1 MFLIFCGF
9 SILIFG
15 LERRLNVFYNH
26 SYYAKFTCIASSSD
40 QFPLFLPS
48 IQLRYYKRFVFC
60 TSFLNDN
67 SIVTVITTTY
77 YVYDVPVFRLEPIIA
92 TPPGSMTAQDND
104 AYWFGGS
111 LGGRTSSVPVVV
123 ANQHQ
128 QQQQHGLNGSRQLQR
143 RRRPAPPQFRPQP
156 LEPPPPPPA
165 LSVAF
170 TAVACPWWTVLEG
183 ERLFFPLLS
192 RLLVASFFFP

>member
-1 MFLIFCGF
+1 
-9 SILIFG
+9 
-15 LERRLNVFYNH
+15 
-26 SYYAKFTCIASSSD
+26 
-40 QFPLFLPS
+40 
-48 IQLRYYKRFVFC
+48 
-60 TSFLNDN
+60 
-67 SIVTVITTTY
+67 
-77 YVYDVPVFRLEPIIA
+77 
-92 TPPGSMTAQDND
+92 MTAQDND
-104 AYWFGGS
+104 IYWFGGGGGG

-123 ANQHQ
+123 ANQH

-183 ERLFFPLLS
+183 EQLFFSLSNTSTDVFARRVFLFSIRFKTCVSRATHRYYDYFSSFPFPTFVCDIIKYLLFG
-192 RLLVASFFFP
+192 FFFGGRGGEGAFLTYF

>member
-1 MFLIFCGF
+1 MYRNELVYNVLIFF
-9 SILIFG
+9 
-15 LERRLNVFYNH
+15 
-26 SYYAKFTCIASSSD
+26 
-40 QFPLFLPS
+40 
-48 IQLRYYKRFVFC
+48 
-60 TSFLNDN
+60 
-67 SIVTVITTTY
+67 
-77 YVYDVPVFRLEPIIA
+77 LEPIIA

-104 AYWFGGS
+104 VYWFGGG

-123 ANQHQ
+123 ANQH

-183 ERLFFPLLS
+183 EQLFFSLPNTSTNAFARHVFLFSIRFKTCVLGTTTH
-192 RLLVASFFFP
+192 RYYDYFSFFPFPTVVSDIIKYLLFVFLGGRRRGVFNVFLVIR